1 MNSQIN
7 GKNHSTTETQPTDEQ
22 LLTAFR
28 YVAGELNRSESDR
41 FEQQMETDIALCDA
55 VIQATEIS
63 LAVAPAAPA
72 APAEFVQPAANGLAE
87 TSTVRSDVSVQHV
100 RPKAIA
106 PAVGRSS
113 RLTAVCLSMACCLLV
128 VVGVMLIQAPNPSEM
143 LAGSS
148 GSSGTLLDDAQQQA
162 SDQAELILTAWA
174 DSFAADTVEEFN
186 ETTNSELAVPEW
198 MFAAVDLGEGE
209 SSDPA
214 LEPLRPGE
222 MEL

>member
-7 GKNHSTTETQPTDEQ
+7 GKNNSTTELQPTDEQ

-28 YVAGELNRSESDR
+28 YVAGELDRSESDR
-41 FEQQMETDIALCDA
+41 FELQMEADVTLCDA

-63 LAVAPAAPA
+63 LAVAQAAPA
-72 APAEFVQPAANGLAE
+72 GVVQPAAKGLAQR
-87 TSTVRSDVSVQHV
+87 TTVQSDVSAQQV

-106 PAVGRSS
+106 PTAGRSS
-113 RLTAVCLSMACCLLV
+113 RLTAVCLSTICCLLV
-128 VVGVMLIQAPNPSEM
+128 VVGVMLIQAPKPSEM
-143 LAGSS
+143 LAESS

-174 DSFAADTVEEFN
+174 DSFAADAVEDFS

-198 MFAAVDLGEGE
+198 MFAAVDLGESE

-214 LEPLRPGE
+214 LEPLLPGE

>member
-1 MNSQIN
+1 M
-7 GKNHSTTETQPTDEQ
+7 
-22 LLTAFR
+22 LTAFR
-28 YVAGELNRSESDR
+28 YVAGELKRSESDR
-41 FEQQMETDIALCDA
+41 FEQQMETDVTLCDA

-63 LAVAPAAPA
+63 LAVAPVAPV
-72 APAEFVQPAANGLAE
+72 EFVQPAANGLAE
-87 TSTVRSDVSVQHV
+87 TTTVRSDVSVQHV

-128 VVGVMLIQAPNPSEM
+128 VVGVMLIQTPNPSEM

-174 DSFAADTVEEFN
+174 DSFAADAVEEFS